1 MTKKKNWLLID
12 DIMIY
17 TVTLNP
23 SLDYIVGIKNFVA
36 GSLNRSESEKITAG
50 GKGINVSI
58 VLHNLGM
65 ESTALGF
72 TAGFTGRQ
80 IESILRQDGIKTDFI
95 NVEQG
100 LSRINVKI
108 LHNESGMGETE
119 INGSGPLISKDDI
132 AMLFQKFGSIDSG
145 STVVLAGSVPSSLPK
160 NFYVQVMNSLKTK
173 NIKFIV
179 DASGELLKTA
189 LPYHPFL
196 VKPNLSELE
205 EIFEVKI
212 NSMQDAFGYAKKLL
226 GLGAQNALVS
236 LGKDGAILSAS
247 DGCNYYAKAPSGKPV
262 NTVGSGDSMVAGFIA
277 GYESS
282 RSFKSALERGVCA
295 GSAAAFSSSLASK
308 DDVELLLKKI
318 PGTVEYRGG
327 EMPFGEKDFG
337 SALDGVTL

>member
-1 MTKKKNWLLID
+1 
-12 DIMIY
+12 MIY

-23 SLDYIVGIKNFVA
+23 SLDYIVSVKDFAA
-36 GSLNRSESEKITAG
+36 GSLNRTDSEKITAG

-58 VLHNLGM
+58 VLHNLGI

-80 IESILRQDGIKTDFI
+80 IESILKQDGIKTDFI

-108 LHNESGMGETE
+108 LHNTSGMGETE
-119 INGSGPLISKDDI
+119 INGNGPVISKDDI
-132 AMLFQKFGSIDSG
+132 ALLFQKLGSIDSG

-160 NFYVQVMNSLKTK
+160 NFYVEVMDSLKTR

-205 EIFEVKI
+205 EIFDTKI
-212 NSMQDAFGYAKKLL
+212 NSMEEAFVYSKKLL
-226 GLGAQNALVS
+226 DLGAQNALLS
-236 LGKDGAILSAS
+236 LGKDGAILSAC
-247 DGCNYYAKAPSGKPV
+247 DGCSYYAKAPSGKPV

-277 GYESS
+277 GLESC
-282 RSFKSALERGVCA
+282 RSFKRALESGVCS
-295 GSAAAFSSSLASK
+295 GSAAAFSSSLATK
-308 DDVELLLKKI
+308 DAVEELLKKI

-327 EMPFGEKDFG
+327 EMPLGEKDFG
-337 SALDGVTL
+337 SA